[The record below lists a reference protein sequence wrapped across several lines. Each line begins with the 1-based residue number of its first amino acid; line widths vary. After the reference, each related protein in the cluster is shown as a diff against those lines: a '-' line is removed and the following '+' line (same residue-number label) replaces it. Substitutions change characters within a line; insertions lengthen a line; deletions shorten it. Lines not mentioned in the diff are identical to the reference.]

1 MAALSMGLKGQKVY
15 LDTNIF
21 IYALEAIEPW
31 ASFIREA
38 FIDLEAGEWNAVTS
52 SLSIAECLVK
62 PFQLDRDD
70 MVAAYR
76 AVLTPSQ
83 YLHIASPHE
92 DIFVAAARL
101 RAKHNFKLP
110 DAIHA
115 ATAIDMGC
123 TVMLT
128 NDAQFRRVPTMQC
141 LLMSDFGSP

>member
-1 MAALSMGLKGQKVY
+1 MGSLNTRLKGQKVY

-21 IYALEAIEPW
+21 IYALEAMEPW
-31 ASFIREA
+31 TTLIKEA
-38 FIDLEAGEWNAVTS
+38 FTGLEAGEWHAVTS

-62 PFQLDRDD
+62 PYQLDRDD

-76 AVLTPSQ
+76 AVLSPSQ
-83 YLHIASPHE
+83 YLHIAPPYD
-92 DIFVAAARL
+92 DIFVVAARL

-110 DAIHA
+110 DAIHV
-115 ATAIDMGC
+115 ATALDMNC

-141 LLMSDFGSP
+141 LLMSDFGSL